1 MWRKCEHCGKCYIS
15 DNVERKYCSDNCCS
29 KASYRRKHPKVYKTQ
44 EDKINEIEPIKEEA
58 KPVYDDGIRRDSD
71 IVACRVSSGLWYD
84 YYGNVKNKREVTI
97 L

>member
-1 MWRKCEHCGKCYIS
+1 MWRKCEHCGKLYIGTQ
-15 DNVERKYCSDNCCS
+15 KYCSDNC
-29 KASYRRKHPKVYKTQ
+29 KAKAAYRRKHPIKVYKTQ
-44 EDKINEIEPIKEEA
+44 EDKMNEEEPIKEEP
-58 KPVYDDGIRRDSD
+58 KPVYNDRIRRDTD